1 MTYINQMPM
10 YEPFLNMDTDN
21 LLNIF
26 KTVKRSSDNKKKF
39 WAFYMR
45 QITMYALQ
53 NIQLI
58 LWMDW
63 YISDC
68 I

>member
-26 KTVKRSSDNKKKF
+26 KTVKHSSDNKKKF
-39 WAFYMR
+39 
-45 QITMYALQ
+45 
-53 NIQLI
+53 
-58 LWMDW
+58 
-63 YISDC
+63 
-68 I
+68 